1 MNLITSSVQTMSSRE
16 IAKLV
21 ESRHDSVKRTIE
33 RLYTA
38 GAISYPPLVDGKK
51 AANGVTPTHYE
62 IGKRDSYVIVAQLS
76 PTFTARLV
84 DRWQELEQKEQQRAL
99 AAQSRQTARLEAP
112 LMTDAVKDAHEE
124 PKHFHYSNEFNLIN
138 KLVLGVT
145 AKQYRTEHGMSKAD
159 AIRDHLTP
167 CEIEAIEHLQR
178 ANTTM
183 IEIGL
188 DFNER
193 KNKLAKLLVEKHSRK
208 LLNEFA
214 RLEY

>member
-1 MNLITSSVQTMSSRE
+1 MNIINNTQTMTSLE
-16 IAKLV
+16 ISELV

-33 RLYTA
+33 RLVEA
-38 GAISYPPLVDGKK
+38 GAIDQPPLVDGPK
-51 AANGVTPTHYE
+51 AANQAVIKVYK

-84 DRWQELEQKEQQRAL
+84 DRWQELEAKEQSKAL
-99 AAQSRQTARLEAP
+99 AAQSRQAARLEAP
-112 LMTDAVKDAHEE
+112 FLTDAVKLAHDE
-124 PKHFHYSNEFNLIN
+124 PKHYHYSNEFNLIN
-138 KLVLGVT
+138 RIVLGMT
-145 AKQYRTEHGMSKAD
+145 SKKYRDEHELGKAD

-167 CEIEAIEHLQR
+167 CEIAAIEHLQR

-188 DFNER
+188 GYEER
-193 KNKLAKLLVEKHSRK
+193 KNKLNKLFVQRHQRK
-208 LLNEFA
+208 LLNEFK